1 LNSETYL
8 IKWFKKNPRLIPD
21 KRLEQIFK
29 TDVKEGEKDPVLEGL
44 GGLQW
49 LEKRRNTEKTNQRLM
64 QACRVCRKREPEVK
78 LSLCGK

>member
-1 LNSETYL
+1 
-8 IKWFKKNPRLIPD
+8 LIPD

-64 QACRVCRKREPEVK
+64 QARRVCRKREPEVK
-78 LSLCGK
+78 LSLCSK